1 MTIKNIENLEVTD
14 MASMAEDRIIDV
26 INLLDGILNNTEIQT
41 KEAVDTVDNMSDL
54 CDIIERA
61 YNRAKSSLNELQ
73 QG

>member
-41 KEAVDTVDNMSDL
+41 KEAVDNMSDL